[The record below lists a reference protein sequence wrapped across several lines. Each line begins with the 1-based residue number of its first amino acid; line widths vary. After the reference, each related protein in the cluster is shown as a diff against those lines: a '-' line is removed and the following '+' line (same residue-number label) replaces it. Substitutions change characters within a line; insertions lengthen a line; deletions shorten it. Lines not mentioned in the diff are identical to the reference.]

1 MSFTALNFKEKEFKL
16 KCSHKALAMI
26 QSHYG
31 VYNVSEIFNTISDLV
46 NKAEIDYI
54 LFAFLQSFH
63 KEDFAEIEKVKSFFF
78 DEDSDLKE
86 YFESVKILLEGI
98 QSEFYRSL
106 GNADNT
112 NSTEVKE
119 TKSKKKTLP

>member
-1 MSFTALNFKEKEFKL
+1 MHLKLVSMRPSLIKYNILFT
-16 KCSHKALAMI
+16 
-26 QSHYG
+26 Y
-31 VYNVSEIFNTISDLV
+31 Y
-46 NKAEIDYI
+46 YI

-63 KEDFAEIEKVKSFFF
+63 KDDFAEIEKVKSFFF

-106 GNADNT
+106 GNTDNT

>member
-1 MSFTALNFKEKEFKL
+1 MILRKL
-16 KCSHKALAMI
+16 K
-26 QSHYG
+26 
-31 VYNVSEIFNTISDLV
+31 
-46 NKAEIDYI
+46 
-54 LFAFLQSFH
+54 
-63 KEDFAEIEKVKSFFF
+63 KVKSFFF

-106 GNADNT
+106 GNTDNT